1 MRFTLND
8 IEVNLLHN
16 CMFIEEMAEREREKE
31 RERDNCRNTSGKRVY
46 ARYNMS
52 EALIS
57 TPH

>member
-52 EALIS
+52 
-57 TPH
+57 